1 MLDTKGPEIRTG
13 LLRDNKPVDLVAGQ
27 ELLIVTDY
35 SIEGD
40 NKRIS
45 CSYKSLPQTVSVGG
59 TIFIADGSLTCEVS
73 EIFDVIIIDRLKIKF
88 NREVLK
94 SLSRITASLAKRRT

>member
-13 LLRDNKPVDLVAGQ
+13 LLRDNKPIDLVAGQ

-40 NKRIS
+40 SKKIS
-45 CSYKSLPQTVSVGG
+45 CSYKALPTSVSPGS
-59 TIFIADGSLTCEVS
+59 IIYIADGSITCEVS
-73 EIFDVIIIDRLKIKF
+73 EIIDVTSFLF
-88 NREVLK
+88 
-94 SLSRITASLAKRRT
+94 SLPVN

>member
-13 LLRDNKPVDLVAGQ
+13 SLRDGKPIELVAGQ

-40 NKRIS
+40 AKRIA
-45 CSYKSLPQTVSVGG
+45 CSYKGLPQSVAPGSL
-59 TIFIADGSLTCEVS
+59 IYVADGSLTCEVI
-73 EIFDVIIIDRLKIKF
+73 EIVDVNFIFLLIY
-88 NREVLK
+88 REVLK
-94 SLSRITASLAKRRT
+94 LSAKTVAN